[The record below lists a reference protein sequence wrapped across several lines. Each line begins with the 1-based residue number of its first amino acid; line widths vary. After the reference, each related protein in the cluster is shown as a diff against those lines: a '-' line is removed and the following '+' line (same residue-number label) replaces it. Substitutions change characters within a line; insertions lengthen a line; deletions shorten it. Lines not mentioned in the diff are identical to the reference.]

1 MKRQV
6 AENPAANCFS
16 NARPKGENSP
26 SSVPP
31 CSSWFPMSTWWQVP
45 CTRLSP
51 EKAKKTL
58 RDKARALAQGPTCK
72 VSETKCLF
80 ETKHLHD
87 RFSHQPVS
95 TLARYQPWWCGSA
108 ECFSRA
114 LVWLQSVPLLVQ
126 GKPIVFGDLE
136 KQWWKRS
143 RLCLMLRGYVLLVL
157 VQIFLVRE
165 VCCWFVFLQ
174 GKAGA
179 VFSEVP
185 HSVLLGACSMH
196 TMAFSWPPPSPV
208 LCALLGLH
216 AFFDF
221 LHLVLI
227 ESVLS
232 LAFIV
237 LAKSFLTSWGRH
249 SKGPC

>member
-51 EKAKKTL
+51 EKAKKIL
-58 RDKARALAQGPTCK
+58 PDKARALAQGPTCK
-72 VSETKCLF
+72 VSETKRLF

-87 RFSHQPVS
+87 RFSHQHVS

-114 LVWLQSVPLLVQ
+114 LVWLQSSLFPAGSSQVPVLVQ
-126 GKPIVFGDLE
+126 GKPIAFGDLE

-143 RLCLMLRGYVLLVL
+143 RLCLMLIFWGYVLLVL
-157 VQIFLVRE
+157 VQIFFGKRSLLLVCVSSRKSRRS
-165 VCCWFVFLQ
+165 VFRSSPL
-174 GKAGA
+174 GFAWRLFNAFYG
-179 VFSEVP
+179 
-185 HSVLLGACSMH
+185 LLLAS
-196 TMAFSWPPPSPV
+196 AFSCP
-208 LCALLGLH
+208 LC
-216 AFFDF
+216 
-221 LHLVLI
+221 
-227 ESVLS
+227 
-232 LAFIV
+232 
-237 LAKSFLTSWGRH
+237 TSWPSWFFWLSPLGTDRICAF
-249 SKGPC
+249 PCLHCLG